1 MLSDFF
7 EREFLSQF
15 KYEPTPSQGIAMQ
28 KLSDFMMGQD
38 ENLVF
43 LLKGYAG
50 TGKTYLMASLI
61 KMLKKLKQKSVLLAP
76 TGRAA
81 KVFSI
86 YSGHTAFTI
95 HKKIYR
101 QQSSSDGLGR
111 FVLDRNLHRDTLF
124 IVDEASMIAN
134 QSFEGSIFGSG
145 RLLDDLIEFVYAS
158 PHNCKLIIVGDTA
171 QLPPVGLDISPAL
184 DKDELRNFYL
194 NVQTLELTDVIRQ
207 EENSGILVNATHLR
221 ELIPEESSS
230 TPSLKLRD
238 KGFED
243 VIRMS
248 GSELIEAL
256 EECYGNFGEE
266 ETVVLTRSNQ
276 RANRFNQGIRNSIL
290 YREEEI
296 STGDMLMIVK
306 NNYHW
311 VDPESGV
318 DFIANGDIAEIRRI
332 NGIEEQYGFRF
343 ADVTLSFADYNGLEL
358 DAKIILNTLQSESAA
373 LTQQQSQ
380 QLFTGVSD
388 SYDIPQKRKRYKAV
402 REDPYYN
409 ALQVKFAY
417 AITGHKAQ
425 GGQWDAVFID
435 QGYFTEEM
443 LNRDFLRWLYT
454 AITRAKVRIYFVN
467 FHDRFFAKEGI
478 SDS

>member
-7 EREFLSQF
+7 KREFAAQF
-15 KYEPTPSQGIAMQ
+15 KHELTPTQSTALQ
-28 KLSDFMMGQD
+28 KLTDFILGHD

-43 LLKGYAG
+43 LLSGYAG

-81 KVFSI
+81 KVFSV

-101 QQSSSDGLGR
+101 QQSSTDGFGR
-111 FVLDRNLHRDTLF
+111 FVLDRNLHRDTIF

-134 QSFEGSIFGSG
+134 HSPEGSIFGSG
-145 RLLDDLIEFVYAS
+145 RLLDDLVEFVYAS
-158 PHNCKLIIVGDTA
+158 PHHCKLIIVGDTA

-184 DKDELRNFYL
+184 NKEELKTYFL
-194 NVQTLELTDVIRQ
+194 NPLSSELTDVIRQ
-207 EENSGILVNATHLR
+207 DINSGILANATHLR
-221 ELIPEESSS
+221 QLIPNDGSSVS
-230 TPSLKLRD
+230 FPELQTAAFD
-238 KGFED
+238 D
-243 VIRMS
+243 VFRIQ

-256 EECYGNFGEE
+256 EDCYGMYGQE

-296 STGDMLMIVK
+296 SSGDMLMIVK

-311 VDPESGV
+311 IDPESGV
-318 DFIANGDIAEIRRI
+318 EFIANGDIAQIQRI
-332 NGIEEQYGFRF
+332 NHIEEQYGFRF
-343 ADVTLSFADYNGLEL
+343 ADITLSFGDYNDLEL
-358 DAKIILNTLQSESAA
+358 DAKIVLDTLHSESAA
-373 LTQQQSQ
+373 LTSQQSNN
-380 QLFTGVSD
+380 LFSHVSE
-388 SYDIPQKRKRYKAV
+388 SYNIPQKRKRYKAV
-402 REDPYYN
+402 REDPYFN

-435 QGYFTEEM
+435 QGYFTEDM
-443 LNRDFLRWLYT
+443 LNKDFLRWLYT
-454 AITRAKVRIYFVN
+454 AITRAKKRVYFVN
-467 FHDRFFAKEGI
+467 FHESFFC
-478 SDS
+478 D